1 MVRGG
6 PVGARPA
13 APPDAAGG
21 DAALVELELVQDL
34 VAEWARHPDG
44 PLDRR
49 RPAEPQVAGAVDR
62 IAVVLRQHVTEEV
75 GEHALHDAAAVEPHA
90 GRAPHDPDGA
100 IDLDRRPA
108 PLRAW
113 TGGMA
118 RRGERKRLL
127 QWDRR
132 GLVAAVARR
141 LQLADE
147 GRIHE
152 PAGARG
158 GG

>member
-1 MVRGG
+1 M
-6 PVGARPA
+6 
-13 APPDAAGG
+13 
-21 DAALVELELVQDL
+21 
-34 VAEWARHPDG
+34 
-44 PLDRR
+44 
-49 RPAEPQVAGAVDR
+49 
-62 IAVVLRQHVTEEV
+62 LRQHVTEEV

-158 GG
+158 GGHRGVGHAGHQLAHGDLGAGIAVEA